1 MGEEVMGAHV
11 ERKQYPFHQTIR
23 PKNWPQ
29 LSFGTPKPAFWT
41 QFGYRFKTKRF
52 FAVKIVKKR
61 FLGRF
66 FYLENI
72 QYNFW
77 IPGKIL
83 IDLLF

>member
-52 FAVKIVKKR
+52 FAVKIVQKR

-72 QYNFW
+72 Q
-77 IPGKIL
+77 
-83 IDLLF
+83 